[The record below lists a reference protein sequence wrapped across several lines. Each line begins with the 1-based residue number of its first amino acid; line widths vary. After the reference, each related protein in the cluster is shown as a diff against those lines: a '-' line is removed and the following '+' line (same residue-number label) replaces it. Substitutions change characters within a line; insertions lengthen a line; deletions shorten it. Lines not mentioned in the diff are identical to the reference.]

1 MRETDMPVTT
11 FEMDE
16 RTLAA
21 IRELQEVFGVR
32 TNAAVIRKAIALAK
46 VAATKATPEHTV
58 TISGRD
64 EPLTISLAT

>member
-1 MRETDMPVTT
+1 MPVTT

-16 RTLAA
+16 RTQNAV
-21 IRELQEVFGVR
+21 RELQEIFGVK
-32 TNAAVIRKAIALAK
+32 TNAAVLRKAIALSM
-46 VAATKATPEHTV
+46 VAATKATPERTV